1 MKVLLRLQTWQTTL
15 LQHPLPIRTVLFRRL
30 ATIPGAKGETGIK
43 AVEAEAEAEEAGR
56 IGVEERASALRTQ
69 GNVTRSAIWA
79 EASICT

>member
-43 AVEAEAEAEEAGR
+43 EVEAEAEAEAGR
-56 IGVEERASALRTQ
+56 IGVEERALALRTQ

>member
-1 MKVLLRLQTWQTTL
+1 MKALLRLQTWQTTL

-43 AVEAEAEAEEAGR
+43 EVKAEAEAEAGR
-56 IGVEERASALRTQ
+56 IGVEERALALRTL